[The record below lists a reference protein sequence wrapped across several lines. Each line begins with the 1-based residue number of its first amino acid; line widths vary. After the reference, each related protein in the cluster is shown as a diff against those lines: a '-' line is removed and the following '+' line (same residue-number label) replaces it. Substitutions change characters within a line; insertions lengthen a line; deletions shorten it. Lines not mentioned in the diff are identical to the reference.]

1 MDVPVRVREW
11 APKKRKK
18 LQLINF
24 VFLILF
30 VSLMCTGQLLFK
42 KTAISITESNDSTS
56 FPNLVDLILI
66 LIKVPYFYIA
76 LLVYALATLL
86 WLFILQKIPLSVA
99 YPFTALAMVIIPIL
113 SVFLFNEKLNVT
125 YWFGA
130 MLIVSGITIIA
141 FRN

>member
-11 APKKRKK
+11 APKKGKK

-24 VFLILF
+24 LFLILF
-30 VSLMCTGQLLFK
+30 VSCMCTGQLLFK
-42 KTAISITESNDSTS
+42 KTAISITESNESTS
-56 FPNLVDLILI
+56 FPNLVDLVLI
-66 LIKVPYFYIA
+66 LIKVPYFYLA
-76 LLVYALATLL
+76 LIIYAFATLL

-130 MLIVSGITIIA
+130 MLIVSGITIIT